1 MSCSLC
7 RYEVERVGG
16 WYSNTHTHTVIV
28 IFTASIKV
36 MAREYCF
43 QQIDQTMNMIIRL
56 GGTE

>member
-1 MSCSLC
+1 MVLK
-7 RYEVERVGG
+7 YP
-16 WYSNTHTHTVIV
+16 HTHTVIV